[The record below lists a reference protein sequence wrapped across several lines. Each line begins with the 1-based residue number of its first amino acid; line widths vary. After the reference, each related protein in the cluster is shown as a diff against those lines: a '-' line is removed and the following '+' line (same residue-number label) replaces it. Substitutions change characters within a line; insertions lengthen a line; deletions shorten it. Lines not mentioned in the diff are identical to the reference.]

1 MGDPEALLRAFA
13 ASDPMVEVVHGEVDR
28 CRFCEYVTGKWDHD
42 GACPWRIAREWVAD
56 NPD

>member
-1 MGDPEALLRAFA
+1 
-13 ASDPMVEVVHGEVDR
+13 MVEVVHGEVDR

-56 NPD
+56 NPG